1 MSTAIARLTASDFEE
16 AMDVLNFSFGFEHPH
31 NFETLLPVLY
41 HPGAE
46 AMSWNWA
53 LREEGSIRAI
63 VGVFPLTWKLGDA
76 TLRIAGVGGVS
87 CHPRYRKRGFMGQ
100 LMRHCVEAMR
110 EEGYPLSWLG
120 GQRQR
125 YGYYG
130 YEKCGIN
137 YQLSL
142 APNNVRHVF
151 GDGDLGIEF
160 RPLERQ
166 DRTHLQGVIGLH
178 DAQPIR
184 GVRPRDRFYNMLL
197 SWYHKPHIAISPDSR
212 MIGYV
217 VANGNG
223 DRITEILAVNEGEPE
238 LQIAAAWVQQHGEA
252 TFDLAPS
259 NRLLP
264 KLAAVCGGM
273 SVHSSGNWQVFDWAA
288 ALDALL
294 KAQGTLIPL
303 TDGAVV
309 IEIADY
315 GKVLLEV
322 AGGSARC
329 IRSDAAPA
337 LQTDAFT
344 AMRLLFGP
352 LPPATVLAL
361 PQAAAALEQ
370 WCPLPLFWGRQDGV

>member
-1 MSTAIARLTASDFEE
+1 MSTAIARLTAADFEE

-120 GQRQR
+120 GHRQR

-137 YQLSL
+137 YQLCLS
-142 APNNVRHVF
+142 PNNVRHVF

-184 GVRPRDRFYNMLL
+184 GVRPRERFYNMLL

-273 SVHSSGNWQVFDWAA
+273 SVHSSGNWQIFDWAA

-309 IEIADY
+309 IEITDY

>member
-1 MSTAIARLTASDFEE
+1 MSTAIARLTAADFEE

-184 GVRPRDRFYNMLL
+184 GVRPRERFYNMLL

-273 SVHSSGNWQVFDWAA
+273 SVHSSGNWQIFDWAA

-303 TDGAVV
+303 IDGAVV

>member
-1 MSTAIARLTASDFEE
+1 MSTAIARLTAADFEE

-184 GVRPRDRFYNMLL
+184 GVRPRERFYNMLL

-273 SVHSSGNWQVFDWAA
+273 SVHSSGNWQIFDWAA

-294 KAQGTLIPL
+294 KVQGTLIPL
-303 TDGAVV
+303 NDGAVV

>member
-1 MSTAIARLTASDFEE
+1 MSTAIARLTPADFEE

-184 GVRPRDRFYNMLL
+184 GVRPRERFYNMLL

-273 SVHSSGNWQVFDWAA
+273 SVHSSGNWQIFDWAA

-294 KAQGTLIPL
+294 KAQCTLIPL
-303 TDGAVV
+303 IDGAVV

>member
-1 MSTAIARLTASDFEE
+1 MSTAIARLTAADFEE

-137 YQLSL
+137 YQLCLS
-142 APNNVRHVF
+142 PNNVRHVF
-151 GDGDLGIEF
+151 GDGDLSIEF
-160 RPLERQ
+160 RPLEHQ

-184 GVRPRDRFYNMLL
+184 GVRPRERFYNMLL

-273 SVHSSGNWQVFDWAA
+273 SVHSSGNWQIFDWAA

-309 IEIADY
+309 IEITDY

>member
-1 MSTAIARLTASDFEE
+1 MSTAIARLTPADFEE

-142 APNNVRHVF
+142 APINVRHVF

-184 GVRPRDRFYNMLL
+184 GVRPRERFYNMLL
-197 SWYHKPHIAISPDSR
+197 SWYHMPHIAISPDSR

-273 SVHSSGNWQVFDWAA
+273 SVHSSGNWQIFDWAA

-294 KAQGTLIPL
+294 KAQCTLIPL
-303 TDGAVV
+303 IDGAVV

>member
-1 MSTAIARLTASDFEE
+1 MSTAIARLTAADFEE
-16 AMDVLNFSFGFEHPH
+16 AMDVLNFSFGFDHPH
-31 NFETLLPVLY
+31 NFEALLPVLY

-76 TLRIAGVGGVS
+76 TLRIAGVGGVC
-87 CHPRYRKRGFMGQ
+87 CHPRYRKHGFMGQ

-130 YEKCGIN
+130 YEKCGIK

-178 DAQPIR
+178 DAHPIR
-184 GVRPRDRFYNMLL
+184 GVRPRERFYDMLL

-252 TFDLAPS
+252 TFDLGPS

-273 SVHSSGNWQVFDWAA
+273 SVHSSGNWQIFDWAA

>member
-1 MSTAIARLTASDFEE
+1 MSTAIARLTAADFEE

-184 GVRPRDRFYNMLL
+184 GVRPRERFYNMLL

-264 KLAAVCGGM
+264 KLATVCGGM
-273 SVHSSGNWQVFDWAA
+273 SVHSSGNWQIFDWAA

>member
-1 MSTAIARLTASDFEE
+1 MSTAIARLTAADFEE

-53 LREEGSIRAI
+53 LREEG
-63 VGVFPLTWKLGDA
+63 
-76 TLRIAGVGGVS
+76 
-87 CHPRYRKRGFMGQ
+87 
-100 LMRHCVEAMR
+100 
-110 EEGYPLSWLG
+110 YPLSWLG

-142 APNNVRHVF
+142 APINVRHVF

-178 DAQPIR
+178 DAQPIL
-184 GVRPRDRFYNMLL
+184 GVRPRERFYNMLL

-273 SVHSSGNWQVFDWAA
+273 SVHSSGNWQIFDWAA
-288 ALDALL
+288 VLDALL
-294 KAQGTLIPL
+294 KAQSIVRPL
-303 TDGAVV
+303 ADGAVV
-309 IEIADY
+309 VEIAD
-315 GKVLLEV
+315 
-322 AGGSARC
+322 
-329 IRSDAAPA
+329 
-337 LQTDAFT
+337 
-344 AMRLLFGP
+344 
-352 LPPATVLAL
+352 
-361 PQAAAALEQ
+361 
-370 WCPLPLFWGRQDGV
+370 

>member
-1 MSTAIARLTASDFEE
+1 MSTAIARLTPADFEE

-142 APNNVRHVF
+142 APINVRHVF

-184 GVRPRDRFYNMLL
+184 GVRPRERFYNMLL

-273 SVHSSGNWQVFDWAA
+273 SVHSSGNWQIFDWAA

-294 KAQGTLIPL
+294 KAQCTLIPL
-303 TDGAVV
+303 IDGAVV

>member
-1 MSTAIARLTASDFEE
+1 MSTDIARLTTADFEE
-16 AMDVLNFSFGFEHPH
+16 AMDVLNFSFGFKHPH

-41 HPGAE
+41 NPGAE
-46 AMSWNWA
+46 AMNWNWA
-53 LREEGSIRAI
+53 LREKGRIRAI
-63 VGVFPLTWKLGDA
+63 VGVFPLVWRLGDA
-76 TLRIAGVGGVS
+76 KLRIAGIGGVS

-100 LMRHCVEAMR
+100 LMRHCVETMR

-151 GDGDLGIEF
+151 GDGDIGIKF

-166 DRTHLQGVIGLH
+166 DRTHIQAVIDLH

-184 GVRPRDRFYNMLL
+184 GIRSPERFYDALL
-197 SWYHKPHIAISPDSR
+197 SWYHKPHIAISLDSH

-238 LQIAAAWVQQHGEA
+238 LSIAAAWVQQHGEA

-264 KLAAVCGGM
+264 KLAALCGEM
-273 SVHSSGNWQVFDWAA
+273 SVHSSGNWQVFDWVAV
-288 ALDALL
+288 LDALL
-294 KAQGTLIPL
+294 KAQSTLVPL
-303 TDGAVV
+303 SDGAVV

-322 AGGSARC
+322 ASGNARS
-329 IRSDAAPA
+329 ILTNANPA
-337 LQTDAFT
+337 LQIDAFT

-352 LPPATVLAL
+352 LPPSTLLAL

>member
-1 MSTAIARLTASDFEE
+1 MSTAIARLTAADFEE

-87 CHPRYRKRGFMGQ
+87 CHPRSRKRGFMGQ

-184 GVRPRDRFYNMLL
+184 GVRPRERFYNLLL
-197 SWYHKPHIAISPDSR
+197 SWYHKRHIAISPDSR

-273 SVHSSGNWQVFDWAA
+273 SVHSSGNWQIFDWAA

-294 KAQGTLIPL
+294 KAQCTLIPL
-303 TDGAVV
+303 IDGAVV

>member
-1 MSTAIARLTASDFEE
+1 MSTAIARLTPADFEE

-142 APNNVRHVF
+142 APINVRHVF

-184 GVRPRDRFYNMLL
+184 GVRPRERFYNMLL

-273 SVHSSGNWQVFDWAA
+273 SVHSSGNWQIFDWAA

>member
-1 MSTAIARLTASDFEE
+1 
-16 AMDVLNFSFGFEHPH
+16 MDVLNFSFGFEHPH

-142 APNNVRHVF
+142 APINVRHVF

-160 RPLERQ
+160 RPRESQ

-184 GVRPRDRFYNMLL
+184 GVRPRERFYNMLL

-273 SVHSSGNWQVFDWAA
+273 SVHSSGNWQIFDWAA

-294 KAQGTLIPL
+294 KAQCTLIPL
-303 TDGAVV
+303 IDGAVV

>member
-1 MSTAIARLTASDFEE
+1 MSTAIARLTPADFEE

-142 APNNVRHVF
+142 APINVRHVF

-184 GVRPRDRFYNMLL
+184 GVRPRERFYNMLL
-197 SWYHKPHIAISPDSR
+197 SWYDKPHIALSPDSR

-273 SVHSSGNWQVFDWAA
+273 SVHSSGNWQIFDWAA

>member
-1 MSTAIARLTASDFEE
+1 MSTASARLTPADFEE

-41 HPGAE
+41 YPGAE

-142 APNNVRHVF
+142 APINVRHVF

-184 GVRPRDRFYNMLL
+184 GVRPRERFYNMLL

-273 SVHSSGNWQVFDWAA
+273 SVHSSGNWQIFDWAA

>member
-1 MSTAIARLTASDFEE
+1 MSTAIDRLTAADFEE

-142 APNNVRHVF
+142 APINVRHVF

-178 DAQPIR
+178 AAQPIR
-184 GVRPRDRFYNMLL
+184 GVRPRERFYNMLL

-217 VANGNG
+217 GANGNG
-223 DRITEILAVNEGEPE
+223 DRSTEILAVNEGEPE

-273 SVHSSGNWQVFDWAA
+273 SVHSSGNWQIFDWAA

-294 KAQGTLIPL
+294 KAQCTLIPL
-303 TDGAVV
+303 IDGAVV

-344 AMRLLFGP
+344 AMRLRFGP

>member
-1 MSTAIARLTASDFEE
+1 MSTAIARLTPADFEE

-142 APNNVRHVF
+142 APINVRHVF

-166 DRTHLQGVIGLH
+166 DRTHLQGGIGLH

-184 GVRPRDRFYNMLL
+184 GVRPRKRFYNMLL

-273 SVHSSGNWQVFDWAA
+273 SVHSSGNWQIFDWAA

-294 KAQGTLIPL
+294 KAQCTLIPL
-303 TDGAVV
+303 IDGAVV

>member
-1 MSTAIARLTASDFEE
+1 MSTAIARLTAADFEE

-184 GVRPRDRFYNMLL
+184 GVRPRERFYNMLL

-273 SVHSSGNWQVFDWAA
+273 SVHSSGNWQIFDWAA

-309 IEIADY
+309 IEITDY

>member
-1 MSTAIARLTASDFEE
+1 MSTAIARLTAADFEE

-184 GVRPRDRFYNMLL
+184 GVRPRERFYNMLL

-273 SVHSSGNWQVFDWAA
+273 TVHSSGNWQIFDWAA

-309 IEIADY
+309 IEITDY